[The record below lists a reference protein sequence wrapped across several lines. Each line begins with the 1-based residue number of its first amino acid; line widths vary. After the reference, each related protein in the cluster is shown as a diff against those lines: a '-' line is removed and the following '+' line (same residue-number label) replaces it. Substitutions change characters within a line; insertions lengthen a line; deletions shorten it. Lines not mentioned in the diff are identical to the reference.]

1 MNRATRH
8 ANGFTLL
15 EVLLAITL
23 LGLLL
28 AGAMGGIRVA
38 TRAMHAGEQAIDR
51 TNRLRVTQEFIRH
64 EISRA
69 LPLAFGQEKG
79 SGANFVFQGEN
90 DFMRFVAPMP
100 GHLSRGGAYVQG
112 LELARG
118 RDGMELLFTHQMLN
132 GFDLDKLST
141 KDLEPV
147 LLLDGIRRGR
157 LLYRKYDD
165 EGKLDDWK
173 DEWEDPSTLPVM
185 VRIELEMKPES
196 GIVWPA
202 MDIPLVLDTSGGIRQ
217 FQSSR
222 RPNGQNGGQ
231 QQTPNGQEK
240 E

>member
-1 MNRATRH
+1 MAAHRLPRH
-8 ANGFTLL
+8 GAGFTLL

-23 LGLLL
+23 LALLL
-28 AGAMGGIRVA
+28 AGAMGGIRAA
-38 TRAMHAGEQAIDR
+38 TRAMHSGEQAIDR

-90 DFMRFVAPMP
+90 DFLRFVAPMP
-100 GHLSRGGAYVQG
+100 GHLSRGGAYVQS

-118 RDGMELLFTHQMLN
+118 RNGMQLLFTHQMLN

-147 LLLDGIRRGR
+147 LLIDGIRNGR

-165 EGKLDDWK
+165 EGKLDDWT
-173 DEWEDPSTLPVM
+173 DDWEDPSALPVM
-185 VRIELEMKPES
+185 VRIELEMTAES
-196 GIVWPA
+196 GIVWPT

-222 RPNGQNGGQ
+222 RPGSQPNDPGNGQA
-231 QQTPNGQEK
+231 K